1 MSFEA
6 RHEIIN
12 RLADVFKIYRNAE
25 SIKLEEQRRL
35 RKFLQ
40 YEICRTSKLKYC
52 CLFRGTCFTFL
63 PSKVEDS
70 IYVYKETINY

>member
-25 SIKLEEQRRL
+25 TIKLEDQRRL
-35 RKFLQ
+35 REFLQ
-40 YEICRTSKLKYC
+40 YEIC
-52 CLFRGTCFTFL
+52 
-63 PSKVEDS
+63 
-70 IYVYKETINY
+70 

>member
-1 MSFEA
+1 MMTKQWKREKDFQLESEKEAGWVGTVMSFEA

-25 SIKLEEQRRL
+25 SIKLEEQSRL

-40 YEICRTSKLKYC
+40 YEIC
-52 CLFRGTCFTFL
+52 
-63 PSKVEDS
+63 
-70 IYVYKETINY
+70 